1 MRLLDGKVVV
11 VTGAGRGIGRAI
23 ALAAAEAGAKVV
35 VNDYGV
41 TIEGHEPSSEV
52 ADAVAGEIVE
62 LGGTAVA
69 SNETVATMAGGAAV
83 VQAGLDAWGRVDGVV
98 TCAGIL
104 RHRPFCELLEDD
116 WDDVVTTH
124 LKGTFTVF
132 RAAAEVMA
140 RQGPGG
146 SLVAV
151 SSGFVHG
158 DPDRANYRAAKAG
171 VVALMLSVALA
182 GEADGYRANAIAPV
196 ADTRMTQEANIDA
209 PPPEDVAPLAIYLL
223 SDLATRVNGR
233 VISISGD
240 RLAAWSQPT
249 EVHPLRT
256 DGRWTPEEIDRALS
270 WIERGRANLR
280 TD

>member
-1 MRLLDGKVVV
+1 MGLLDGKVVV

-23 ALAAAEAGAKVV
+23 ALAAAEVGANVV

-41 TIEGHEPSSEV
+41 TIEGREPSSKI
-52 ADAVAGEIVE
+52 ADAVVDEIDHG
-62 LGGTAVA
+62 GGTAVA
-69 SNETVATMAGGAAV
+69 SAETVTTMTGGAAV

-104 RHRPFCELLEDD
+104 RHRPFREVSEED
-116 WDDVVTTH
+116 WDDVVDTH

-140 RQGPGG
+140 RQDAGG
-146 SLVAV
+146 SLVAI
-151 SSGFVHG
+151 SSGLVHG

-182 GEADGYRANAIAPV
+182 GEADGYRANAIAPI
-196 ADTRMTQEANIDA
+196 ADTRMTQQAKVDA
-209 PPPEDVAPLAIYLL
+209 PPPEDVAPLAVYLL
-223 SDLATRVNGR
+223 SDLASRVNGR

-240 RLAAWSQPT
+240 RLAGWSQPT
-249 EVHPLRT
+249 EVHPLHT
-256 DGRWTPEEIDRALS
+256 DGRWTPEGIDRALS
-270 WIERGRANLR
+270 WIEE
-280 TD
+280 